1 MRDYGHDLR
10 QKFIAE
16 STSLDAKRAAL
27 RERLHR
33 EGKALVGE
41 EVEGQKNG
49 WAAFEAK
56 TGWRK

>member
-27 RERLHR
+27 RQRLHE
-33 EGKALVGE
+33 EGRYLLGE
-41 EVEGQKNG
+41 ESLAKLNG
-49 WAAFEAK
+49 GRVFDLK
-56 TGWRK
+56 KGWGK